1 MVILMSRRKNQN
13 RDFRAMKVTAPE
25 AAAFLNLP
33 ERSFYRLVETGV
45 IPKAGEGEYILGEVV
60 ESYWRNQ
67 FDSEGLKAAQTRLVT
82 AQAELKEAELA
93 ENRGELHR
101 ASAIAKVWT
110 DNVLNAKTR
119 LLAIP
124 TKVGPMLVGQELQ
137 PIVKKLKD
145 AIYEALRELSDYDGE
160 KITRTAAIL
169 RNQ

>member
-1 MVILMSRRKNQN
+1 MARGRKEKER
-13 RDFRAMKVTAPE
+13 RDFYSQVISAPE
-25 AAAFLNLP
+25 AAAFLKIS
-33 ERSFYRLVETGV
+33 ERTFNRLVENGV
-45 IPKAGEGEYILGEVV
+45 IPKDSYGEYILGEVV

-119 LLAIP
+119 LLSIP
-124 TKVGPMLVGQELQ
+124 TKIGPMLVGQELQ
-137 PIVKKLKD
+137 TIVTKLKE
-145 AIYEALRELSDYDGE
+145 AIYEALRELADYDGE
-160 KITRTAAIL
+160 KITRTSTIL

>member
-1 MVILMSRRKNQN
+1 MSKKKTEKRDMRK
-13 RDFRAMKVTAPE
+13 MEVSPSE
-25 AAAFLNLP
+25 AASFL
-33 ERSFYRLVETGV
+33 SISDATFYRLVASGV
-45 IPKAGEGEYILGEVV
+45 LPKSDNGKYVLCEVV
-60 ESYWRNQ
+60 ESYWRSQ
-67 FDSEGLKAAQTRLVT
+67 FDTEGLKAAQTRLVT

-110 DNVLNAKTR
+110 DQVLNAKTH

-137 PIVKKLKD
+137 VIVKKLKD
-145 AIYEALRELSDYDGE
+145 AIYEALRELADYDSE

-169 RNQ
+169 RTQ

>member
-1 MVILMSRRKNQN
+1 MPNPKKET
-13 RDFRAMKVTAPE
+13 RDFRNMVVNFEE
-25 AAAFLNLP
+25 AAKFLNLSKS
-33 ERSFYRLVETGV
+33 SFYRLIETGI
-45 IPKAGEGEYILGEVV
+45 IPKSEDGEYILGEVV

-119 LLAIP
+119 LLSIP
-124 TKVGPMLVGQELQ
+124 SKVGPMLVGQELQ
-137 PIVKKLKD
+137 TIVAKLKE
-145 AIYEALRELSDYDGE
+145 AIYEVLKELGGYDSE
-160 KITRTAAIL
+160 KITRTSSIL

>member
-1 MVILMSRRKNQN
+1 MPNPKKEI
-13 RDFRAMKVTAPE
+13 RDFRNMTVNFEE
-25 AAAFLNLP
+25 AAKFLNLSKS
-33 ERSFYRLVETGV
+33 SFYRLIETGV
-45 IPKAGEGEYILGEVV
+45 IPKSGEGEYILGEVV

-110 DNVLNAKTR
+110 DQVLNAKTH

-137 PIVKKLKD
+137 VIVKKLKD
-145 AIYEALRELSDYDGE
+145 AIYEALKELADYDSE

>member
-1 MVILMSRRKNQN
+1 
-13 RDFRAMKVTAPE
+13 MKVTAPE

-82 AQAELKEAELA
+82 AQAELKELELA
-93 ENRGELHR
+93 EQRGEIHR
-101 ASAIAKVWT
+101 ASAIAKVYT
-110 DNVLNAKTR
+110 DDVINCKTR

-137 PIVKKLKD
+137 VIVKKLKD
-145 AIYEALRELSDYDGE
+145 AIYEALKELAGYDGE

-169 RNQ
+169 RDS

>member
-1 MVILMSRRKNQN
+1 MPNPKKEI
-13 RDFRAMKVTAPE
+13 RDFRNMTVNFEE
-25 AAAFLNLP
+25 AAKFLNLSKG
-33 ERSFYRLVETGV
+33 SFYCLIKTGV

-67 FDSEGLKAAQTRLVT
+67 FDSEGLKAAQNRLVT

-110 DNVLNAKTR
+110 DQVLNAKTR

-137 PIVKKLKD
+137 VIVKKLKD
-145 AIYEALRELSDYDGE
+145 AIYEALRELADYDWE
-160 KITRTAAIL
+160 KIRL
-169 RNQ
+169 VLLSQRNQ

>member
-1 MVILMSRRKNQN
+1 MTDP
-13 RDFRAMKVTAPE
+13 RDFYSQVISAPE
-25 AAAFLNLP
+25 AATFLKIS
-33 ERSFYRLVETGV
+33 ERTFNRLVASGI
-45 IPKAGEGEYILGEVV
+45 IPKNDYGEYILGEVV

-124 TKVGPMLVGQELQ
+124 TKVGPMLIGQELQ
-137 PIVKKLKD
+137 TIVAKLKE
-145 AIYEALRELSDYDGE
+145 AIYEALKELADYDGE
-160 KITRTAAIL
+160 KITRTSAL
-169 RNQ
+169 LQNQ

>member
-1 MVILMSRRKNQN
+1 MPRKKNQN
-13 RDFRAMKVTAPE
+13 RDFRTMKVTAHE
-25 AAAFLNLP
+25 AASFLNLP

-119 LLAIP
+119 LLSIP
-124 TKVGPMLVGQELQ
+124 SKVGPMLVGQELQ
-137 PIVKKLKD
+137 TIVAKLKE
-145 AIYEALRELSDYDGE
+145 AIYEALKELGGYDSE
-160 KITRTAAIL
+160 KITRTSSIL
-169 RNQ
+169 RTQ